1 MSWFR
6 VLLLLLIA
14 SPSWAL
20 EGFVLSGGVDGDSA
34 DGVSGSAG
42 VDLGFSDNTWLSVGA
57 GKSSVDLPR
66 GNSIDTLSV
75 FASIDHWF
83 NPIGIQL
90 GLSYWGDDQILDSID
105 TRGSLYWRN
114 ENTMISADYE
124 YRDFAFDIFRDSLV
138 AGRDVEF
145 HAQGIGLSA
154 RFGLNESV
162 DLSFSGISYDYNV
175 NLGRAANRDILDFI
189 SVTRLSLINS
199 LIDYRARIG
208 VDIDWGEQRWSLDF
222 ATWEGAVDGSK
233 TNSTTLRLLTPIGKK
248 TDLELGIG
256 VDDSDSY
263 GSVTLFSIYLY
274 FYG

>member
-1 MSWFR
+1 VVSAG
-6 VLLLLLIA
+6 I
-14 SPSWAL
+14 
-20 EGFVLSGGVDGDSA
+20 DGDSA
-34 DGVSGSAG
+34 DGIAGSAG
-42 VDLGFSDNTWLSVGA
+42 IDLGLTEKTWLSVGA
-57 GKSSVDLPR
+57 GKSSVVLPR
-66 GNSIDTLSV
+66 GGSIDTLSV
-75 FASIDHWF
+75 FTSIDHSF
-83 NPIGIQL
+83 DPVGIQL
-90 GLSYWGDDQILDSID
+90 GLSYWGDDEILDSID

-114 ENTMISADYE
+114 ANTMISADYE

-154 RFGLNESV
+154 RFTLSDSV
-162 DLSFSGISYDYNV
+162 DLNFSGISYDYNV

-199 LIDYRARIG
+199 LIDHRARVG

-222 ATWEGAVDGSK
+222 ATWEGAVDGST
-233 TNSTTLRLLTPIGKK
+233 TNSTTLKLLTPIGKK